1 MLIVLAIDPSLL
13 YLIGDPDN
21 PINVWKKLAD
31 QFQKKTWSNKLQ
43 LRRKLYALCLKEG
56 ESVQEHVKSMTEM
69 FDALSVID
77 DPVSEEDRVVHLLA
91 SLPESFNVLVTAL
104 EANPDVS
111 KWEVITERLLHEKRK
126 MNDRDGSSNDTT
138 KAMPVHS
145 RSKKSIKCYY
155 CGKLGHFRR
164 NCRIRLA
171 DERRTRVRSNRHRRR
186 TATQRLSAPSMK
198 TTHL

>member
-1 MLIVLAIDPSLL
+1 MAIDPSLL

-21 PINVWKKLAD
+21 PITVWKKLAD
-31 QFQKKTWSNKLQ
+31 EFQKKTWSNKLQ

-56 ESVQEHVKSMTEM
+56 GSVQEHVKSMTEI

-126 MNDRDGSSNDTT
+126 MNDRDGSS
-138 KAMPVHS
+138 
-145 RSKKSIKCYY
+145 
-155 CGKLGHFRR
+155 RR
-164 NCRIRLA
+164 Y
-171 DERRTRVRSNRHRRR
+171 D
-186 TATQRLSAPSMK
+186 
-198 TTHL
+198 